1 MVFIF
6 LGVAA
11 AALML
16 IKLGAL
22 MVWVSVLM
30 TALKSLIVVP
40 IAAAVMGLIH
50 LIRGRKGKS
59 ESESESSS
67 KVNPTIGD

>member
-6 LGVAA
+6 LGVTA
-11 AALML
+11 AALVL

-40 IAAAVMGLIH
+40 IAAAVIALIH
-50 LIRGRKGKS
+50 VIRARQSKAKFRAISEPNSTKG
-59 ESESESSS
+59 
-67 KVNPTIGD
+67 D